1 MRGTVG
7 DVRRIALHM
16 LMGDTGKYLGII
28 AGVMFASFLIIQQ
41 LAMFFGILRQTY
53 SGITAVNADIWVM
66 DPNVKSIDDSKPMT
80 DGQLGRVK
88 SVEGVAWAV
97 GLYKGSTSARLENG
111 DTAGVAL
118 YGLDD
123 TTFIGGPA
131 EMVEGKLSDL
141 RLSDAVIVD
150 SMSAFDKLVHFAADG
165 TRVPLKVGDTLELND
180 HRVRV
185 VGLCKVSR
193 GLQSQAVVY
202 TTYNRA
208 LAIAPQQ
215 RKNLS
220 FILAAA
226 QPGRNAAEVAAK
238 ISRITGLGAYTSQQ
252 FIDKTLHYFI
262 TETSIV
268 LNFGMSVMVAFLI
281 GTLIAGQTFYNFTMD
296 NLRHFGALKAM
307 GTSNHTL
314 LSMILLQSA
323 LVGFI
328 GYGVGTGLA
337 CLMGL
342 ATQDTIMTFTLPWY
356 VLAITGVAVVGIS
369 GSSALLSLRKV
380 IKLEPGVVFR
390 G

>member
-1 MRGTVG
+1 
-7 DVRRIALHM
+7 M
-16 LMGDTGKYLGII
+16 LMGDTGKYLGIV
-28 AGVMFASFLIIQQ
+28 AGVIFASFLIIQQ
-41 LAMFFGILRQTY
+41 LSMFFGILRQTY

-66 DPNVKSIDDSKPMT
+66 DSNVKSIDDSKPMT

-123 TTFIGGPA
+123 TTFIGSPA

-141 RLSDAVIVD
+141 RLSDSVIVD
-150 SMSAFDKLVHFAADG
+150 SMSAFDKLAHFAPDG

-185 VGLCKVSR
+185 VGLCKVAR
-193 GLQSQAVVY
+193 GFQSQAIVY

-226 QPGRNAAEVAAK
+226 QPGGNAEEVAAK

-262 TETSIV
+262 TETSVV

-281 GTLIAGQTFYNFTMD
+281 GILIAGQTFYNFTMD

-307 GTSNHTL
+307 GTSNRTL

-356 VLAITGVAVVGIS
+356 VLAIAGVAVVGIS

-380 IKLEPGVVFR
+380 LKLEPGVVFR

>member
-1 MRGTVG
+1 MRGTELG
-7 DVRRIALHM
+7 VRRIALHM
-16 LMGDTGKYLGII
+16 LMGDTGKYLGIV

-41 LAMFFGILRQTY
+41 LSMFSGILRQTY

-88 SVEGVAWAV
+88 SLEGVAWAV

-111 DTAGVAL
+111 DTAGVTL

-141 RLSDAVIVD
+141 RLSDAVIID
-150 SMSAFDKLVHFAADG
+150 SMSAFDKLAHFAPDG
-165 TRVPLKVGDTLELND
+165 TRVPLKVGDALELND

-185 VGLCKVSR
+185 VGLCKVAR
-193 GLQSQAVVY
+193 GFQSQAIVY

-238 ISRITGLGAYTSQQ
+238 ISRITGLAAYTSQQ
-252 FIDKTLHYFI
+252 FIHKTLHYFI
-262 TETSIV
+262 AETSAV

-307 GTSNHTL
+307 GTSNRTL
-314 LSMILLQSA
+314 LAMILLQSA

-356 VLAITGVAVVGIS
+356 VLAIAGVAVVGIS